1 MKKYFLLPFLATS
14 MLFFAQQKQPK
25 VGLVLSGGGAK
36 GFAHIGVLKEI
47 DKAGLQI
54 DYIGG
59 TSIGAIVGGLYAV
72 GYSGEQIEKIILE
85 TDFVALLRD
94 KLPRSTT
101 PFFEKEYGEKAL
113 ISFPVMKRKIGLP
126 KAVSK
131 GQNML
136 NMLLELFSETE
147 NISDFSTFQ
156 IPFFSI
162 ATDVET
168 GGQVLL
174 EKGSLPIALRASGSF
189 PTLLNPV
196 QIGDKLL
203 IDGGV
208 ANNFPVDVMREKGVD
223 VIIGVDVQGR
233 LYEKEKLTSVVAIL
247 NQIVSYKMYNQRE
260 LDKNKIE
267 VYIHP
272 DISKYNVVDFDKKIE
287 ILKEGDKIAGEYS
300 AILKEIA
307 LKQTRKKKRI
317 ETDKNIQKVTL
328 SKITINGIKNYS
340 RSYVLGKLNLIQ
352 GDRVSRN
359 DITKRI
365 YLLSAT
371 KNYEQITYQLKE
383 TPAGKTEIIFSLVEL
398 SKKPTL
404 EIGLHYDALYES
416 SVLARYM
423 QGGVFTN
430 NDVFS
435 FDAILGDKLRYNL
448 NYFVDNG
455 FYFSYGFRSRYNRFR
470 ANTTF
475 NNILP
480 NSPIVN
486 SLNIKYIDFT
496 NQVFVQTTFD
506 RKFALGVGLE
516 HKKLNIST
524 ETILENDAPTVLD
537 DNGYLNAFGYLK
549 LDTYDQK
556 YFVKKGYFADLGFKW
571 YLSSSKNNG
580 NFQDFAQAKGTL
592 GFATTFFEKI
602 TFQNTNEA
610 GFTLGNPSS
619 NIFDFYLGGYNQN
632 YINTFV
638 SMYGFEFSELGNQSF
653 LKSEFAFRYQF
664 LEKNY
669 FSFIANYA
677 RLEDNVL
684 KDANLFKDI
693 KSGYALG
700 YSFDS
705 FVGPLELKFS
715 WSPDTKTS
723 AILFNLGYWF

>member
-1 MKKYFLLPFLATS
+1 MKKQFLLLFLVNS

-25 VGLVLSGGGAK
+25 IGLVLSGGGAK
-36 GFAHIGVLKEI
+36 GFAHVGVLKEI

-59 TSIGAIVGGLYAV
+59 TSIGAIVGALYAV
-72 GYSGEQIEKIILE
+72 GYSGAQIEKIILE

-101 PFFEKEYGEKAL
+101 PFFEKEYGEKAV
-113 ISFPVMKRKIGLP
+113 ISFPIVKRKIGLP

-136 NMLLELFSETE
+136 NLLLELFSETE
-147 NISDFSTFQ
+147 NISDFSEFQ

-196 QIGDKLL
+196 PLGDTLL

-208 ANNFPVDVMREKGVD
+208 ANNFPVDLMREKGAD
-223 VIIGVDVQGR
+223 IIIGVDVQGR

-247 NQIVSYKMYNQRE
+247 NQIVSYKMYNQR
-260 LDKNKIE
+260 DFKKNQIE
-267 VYIHP
+267 VYMHP
-272 DISKYNVVDFDKKIE
+272 EISKYNVVDFDKKIE
-287 ILKEGDKIAGEYS
+287 ILKEGEKTAAKYAKI
-300 AILKEIA
+300 LNEIA
-307 LKQTRKKKRI
+307 LKQTHKKKRR
-317 ETDKNIQKVTL
+317 TTTKNTQKVVL
-328 SKITINGIKNYS
+328 SKITIHGIKNHS
-340 RSYVLGKLNLIQ
+340 RAYVLGKLNLMQ
-352 GDRVSRN
+352 GDLVSRN

-365 YLLSAT
+365 HLLSAT
-371 KNYEQITYQLKE
+371 NNYEQISYSLKE
-383 TPAGKTEIIFSLVEL
+383 TIAGGTEIIFSLVEL

-404 EIGLHYDALYES
+404 DLGVHYDVLYES
-416 SVLARYM
+416 SVLARYK
-423 QGGVFTN
+423 QEGVFTN

-455 FYFSYGFRSRYNRFR
+455 FYVSYGFRSRYNRFS
-470 ANTTF
+470 ANTAF
-475 NNILP
+475 NNLVP
-480 NSPIVN
+480 NSPVVHSVN
-486 SLNIKYIDFT
+486 LKYIDFT
-496 NQVFVQTTFD
+496 NQLFVQTTFD
-506 RKFALGVGLE
+506 RKFALGIGLE
-516 HKKLNIST
+516 QKKLNVST
-524 ETILENDAPTVLD
+524 ETVLENNAATVLD
-537 DNGYLNAFGYLK
+537 DTNYLNAFGYLK

-556 YFVKKGYFADLGFKW
+556 YFVKKGYFADLAFKW
-571 YLSSSKNNG
+571 YLNSSKRNED
-580 NFQDFAQAKGTL
+580 FQGFGQAKGTF
-592 GFATTFFEKI
+592 GFATTFLKKI

-638 SMYGFEFSELGNQSF
+638 SMYGYEFSELGTHSF
-653 LKSEFAFRYQF
+653 LKSEFTFRYQF

-677 RLEDNVL
+677 RLNSNFL
-684 KDANLFKDI
+684 KDTKFFKPI

>member
-1 MKKYFLLPFLATS
+1 MKKYFLLLFLATS
-14 MLFFAQQKQPK
+14 MLLFAQQKQPK

-59 TSIGAIVGGLYAV
+59 TSMGAIIGGLYAV

-85 TDFVALLRD
+85 TDFIALLRD
-94 KLPRSTT
+94 KLPRTTT
-101 PFFEKEYGEKAL
+101 PFFEKEYGEKAI
-113 ISFPVMKRKIGLP
+113 ISLPILKGKVGLP
-126 KAVSK
+126 KGVSK

-136 NMLLELFSETE
+136 SLLIELFSETATV
-147 NISDFSTFQ
+147 SDFSKLQ

-196 QIGDKLL
+196 QLGDKLL

-208 ANNFPVDVMREKGVD
+208 SNNFPVDVMREKGAD
-223 VIIGVDVQGR
+223 IIIGVDVQGR
-233 LYEKEKLTSVVAIL
+233 LYEKEKLTSVIAIL
-247 NQIVSYKMYNQRE
+247 NQIVSYKMYNQRD
-260 LDKNKIE
+260 LDKNKTE

-272 DISKYNVVDFDKKIE
+272 EISKYNVVDFDKKLD
-287 ILKEGDKIAGEYS
+287 ILKEGDKTAVKYS
-300 AILKEIA
+300 AIFKEIA
-307 LKQTRKKKRI
+307 LKQTKKKKRI
-317 ETDKNIQKVTL
+317 NTHINTQKVTL
-328 SKITINGIKNYS
+328 SKITIHGIKNQS
-340 RSYVLGKLNLIQ
+340 RAYVLGKLNLIV
-352 GDRVSRN
+352 GDCVSRN

-365 YLLSAT
+365 YSLSAT
-371 KNYEQITYQLKE
+371 KNYERISYELSE
-383 TPAGKTEIIFSLVEL
+383 MPAGKTEIIISLVEH

-404 EIGLHYDALYES
+404 ELGVHYDALYETA
-416 SVLARYM
+416 VLARYK
-423 QGGVFTN
+423 QIGVFTK

-435 FDAILGDKLRYNL
+435 FDAILGDKPRYNL

-455 FYFSYGFRSRYNRFR
+455 FYFSYGFRSRYNRIR
-470 ANTTF
+470 ANTPI
-475 NNILP
+475 NNIAP
-480 NSPIVN
+480 NSPVVN
-486 SLNIKYIDFT
+486 SINLKYIDFT
-496 NQVFVQTTFD
+496 NQLFVQTTFD

-516 HKKLNIST
+516 HKKLKIST
-524 ETILENDAPTVLD
+524 ETVLD
-537 DNGYLNAFGYLK
+537 HNNETVFENSNYLNVFGYLK

-556 YFVKKGYFADLGFKW
+556 YFVKKGYFADLGIRY
-571 YLSSSKNNG
+571 YLNSSDYNE
-580 NFQDFAQAKGTL
+580 NFTNFGQAKGTI
-592 GFATTFFEKI
+592 GFATTFLGKF
-602 TFQNTNEA
+602 TFQNTNEG
-610 GFTLGNPSS
+610 GFTIGNPSS

-638 SMYGFEFSELGNQSF
+638 SLYGYEFSELANQSF
-653 LKSEFAFRYQF
+653 LKSELLVRYQL
-664 LEKNY
+664 LENNY
-669 FSFIANYA
+669 LSFIANYA
-677 RLEDNVL
+677 RLDDNVL
-684 KDANLFKDI
+684 KDVNSFKNI

-705 FVGPLELKFS
+705 FIGPLELKFS

>member
-1 MKKYFLLPFLATS
+1 MKKYVILLFLATS

-36 GFAHIGVLKEI
+36 GFAHVGVLKEI

-59 TSIGAIVGGLYAV
+59 TSIGAIVGALYAV
-72 GYSGEQIEKIILE
+72 GYSGDQIEKIILE

-113 ISFPVMKRKIGLP
+113 ISFPVVKRKIGLP

-136 NMLLELFSETE
+136 NLLLELFSETE
-147 NISDFSTFQ
+147 NISDFSKFQ

-174 EKGSLPIALRASGSF
+174 EKGSLPIVLRASGSF

-196 QIGDKLL
+196 PIGDKLL

-208 ANNFPVDVMREKGVD
+208 ANNFPVDIMREKGTD
-223 VIIGVDVQGR
+223 IIIGVDVQGR

-247 NQIVSYKMYNQRE
+247 NQIVSYKMYNQRDF
-260 LDKNKIE
+260 DKNKIE

-287 ILKEGDKIAGEYS
+287 ILKEGEKTAAKYS

-317 ETDKNIQKVTL
+317 ETDKNTQKVTL
-328 SKITINGIKNYS
+328 SKITINGIKNHS
-340 RSYVLGKLNLIQ
+340 RAYVLGKLNLIQ

-365 YLLSAT
+365 YSLSAT
-371 KNYEQITYQLKE
+371 NNYEQISYQLRETSTKE
-383 TPAGKTEIIFSLVEL
+383 AEIIISLVEL
-398 SKKPTL
+398 SNKPTL
-404 EIGLHYDALYES
+404 EVGVHYDALYES
-416 SVLARYM
+416 SILARYK
-423 QGGVFTN
+423 QVGVFIN

-455 FYFSYGFRSRYNRFR
+455 FYFSYGFRSRYNRFS
-470 ANTTF
+470 ANTAF
-475 NNILP
+475 NNRVP
-480 NSPIVN
+480 NSPVVN
-486 SLNIKYIDFT
+486 SVNIKYIDFT

-516 HKKLNIST
+516 HKKLNIWT
-524 ETILENDAPTVLD
+524 ETILENNAPTVF
-537 DNGYLNAFGYLK
+537 DNHNYLNTFGYLK

-556 YFVKKGYFADLGFKW
+556 YFVKKGYFADLEFKW
-571 YLSSSKNNG
+571 YLNSSKNNED
-580 NFQDFAQAKGTL
+580 FQGFGQAKGTL
-592 GFATTFFEKI
+592 GFATTFLKKF

-610 GFTLGNPSS
+610 GFTFGNPSS

-638 SMYGFEFSELGNQSF
+638 SMYGYEFAELGNQSF

-664 LEKNY
+664 LEKNHIQFY
-669 FSFIANYA
+669 CQLCAF
-677 RLEDNVL
+677 RR
-684 KDANLFKDI
+684 
-693 KSGYALG
+693 
-700 YSFDS
+700 
-705 FVGPLELKFS
+705 
-715 WSPDTKTS
+715 
-723 AILFNLGYWF
+723 

>member
-1 MKKYFLLPFLATS
+1 M
-14 MLFFAQQKQPK
+14 
-25 VGLVLSGGGAK
+25 
-36 GFAHIGVLKEI
+36 
-47 DKAGLQI
+47 
-54 DYIGG
+54 
-59 TSIGAIVGGLYAV
+59 
-72 GYSGEQIEKIILE
+72 
-85 TDFVALLRD
+85 
-94 KLPRSTT
+94 
-101 PFFEKEYGEKAL
+101 
-113 ISFPVMKRKIGLP
+113 
-126 KAVSK
+126 
-131 GQNML
+131 
-136 NMLLELFSETE
+136 
-147 NISDFSTFQ
+147 
-156 IPFFSI
+156 
-162 ATDVET
+162 
-168 GGQVLL
+168 
-174 EKGSLPIALRASGSF
+174 
-189 PTLLNPV
+189 
-196 QIGDKLL
+196 
-203 IDGGV
+203 
-208 ANNFPVDVMREKGVD
+208 
-223 VIIGVDVQGR
+223 
-233 LYEKEKLTSVVAIL
+233 
-247 NQIVSYKMYNQRE
+247 
-260 LDKNKIE
+260 
-267 VYIHP
+267 
-272 DISKYNVVDFDKKIE
+272 
-287 ILKEGDKIAGEYS
+287 
-300 AILKEIA
+300 KEIA

-404 EIGLHYDALYES
+404 EIGVHYDALYES